1 MNFSEAPEF
10 SKDVKRLAKK
20 WRSIPSDLEAAKVY
34 IAPLYESLSDDV
46 DINMY
51 RGEFFSGKRA
61 AILHTDG
68 DTEVVKMR
76 LDVAD
81 LGRSDKVRI
90 IFTAVKTKEAI
101 TFIELY
107 TKNDK
112 AAHDQKRLNRYV
124 KLR

>member
-61 AILHTDG
+61 AILHTNG
-68 DTEVVKMR
+68 DTEVIKMR

-81 LGRSDKVRI
+81 LGRNDRVRI
-90 IFTAVKTKEAI
+90 IFTAIKAIDTI

-107 TKNDK
+107 AKNEK
-112 AAHDQKRLNRYV
+112 NREDDRRIKKY
-124 KLR
+124 LT